1 LCPPRGSRRS
11 LLEDD
16 ALNDVSSSLTTTTTR
31 PGCEREANGVSQ
43 TPDRKEAE
51 MDILKGIRPLDYVLT
66 AALVALAAFIGL
78 ENVNAGADVDVA
90 HALDSHSALMVPVF
104 VIAALPI
111 LWRRS
116 NILAAV
122 GASFVIVAASV
133 PMFGWVTRCGWA
145 LPLSIAMAYAVARFA
160 GSKQNHLIGLV
171 GILALQIVTLMK
183 DSSTGGLGALALS
196 VPAAAVFY
204 GIGWFVQTR
213 AEKSAAEPTL
223 SVERVHA

>member
-1 LCPPRGSRRS
+1 
-11 LLEDD
+11 
-16 ALNDVSSSLTTTTTR
+16 
-31 PGCEREANGVSQ
+31 
-43 TPDRKEAE
+43 

-223 SVERVHA
+223 SVEGVHA